1 MQQISLYLTSIIL
14 GIMLFFSFVVAPVTF
29 TALNEEN
36 ARKFIRKIF
45 PYYYTVN
52 LAISI
57 LVLIC
62 FTILKIF
69 SLDFYLILSVAA
81 LFAVSNFIL
90 MPLINKYRDE
100 KQDNKFKYSHF
111 ISVVINFIRMKLI
124 TTEIKCEYLNLLSCF
139 SSLYLFISGI
149 SIKLD
154 TANNAATLKIK

>member
-1 MQQISLYLTSIIL
+1 MMVEIITKLSVYMTSIIF
-14 GIMLFFSFVVAPVTF
+14 GIMLFFSFVVAPITF

-52 LAISI
+52 LAISV

-62 FTILKIF
+62 FIILKIF
-69 SLDFYLILSVAA
+69 SLDFYLILSIAV

-100 KQDNKFKYSHF
+100 KQDIKFKQSHF
-111 ISVVINFIRMKLI
+111 ISVVINFVQIVLLVIILI
-124 TTEIKCEYLNLLSCF
+124 
-139 SSLYLFISGI
+139 
-149 SIKLD
+149 
-154 TANNAATLKIK
+154 

>member
-1 MQQISLYLTSIIL
+1 MIQQISLYLTSIIF

-52 LAISI
+52 LTISI

-62 FTILKIF
+62 FIILKIF
-69 SLDFYLILSVAA
+69 SLDFYLILSVTA

-100 KQDNKFKYSHF
+100 KQDNQFKYSHF
-111 ISVVINFIRMKLI
+111 ISVVINFIQMIFLVI
-124 TTEIKCEYLNLLSCF
+124 I
-139 SSLYLFISGI
+139 LF
-149 SIKLD
+149 
-154 TANNAATLKIK
+154 